1 MVKTMTD
8 SSFEVVLV
16 FLSMT
21 DSSLVMVRGQVERSE
36 DRWEA
41 VMVGCALGWRDKRL
55 ADGDTM
61 FDFGLGGIYSSP

>member
-1 MVKTMTD
+1 MVRTMTD

-21 DSSLVMVRGQVERSE
+21 DSSLVIVLGQVERSE

-41 VMVGCALGWRDKRL
+41 VMVGCAFGWRDGPL
-55 ADGDTM
+55 TDGDTN
-61 FDFGLGGIYSSP
+61 FGLGGIYSSP